1 MFRIPTHYYP
11 NSEGNFMNLLRALLC
26 SLVFVGVANAA
37 EPTPAAPPA
46 LVNINTADAATLA
59 TLTGV
64 GAKKAEDII
73 KYRDANKGFKTVDE
87 FAKVHGIGPK
97 TFETNRARLTVGDGK
112 TLAKPIDFKDN
123 SKSMTDTK
131 PSAPSTANGL
141 MPKM

>member
-1 MFRIPTHYYP
+1 
-11 NSEGNFMNLLRALLC
+11 MNILKALCLLFLMISA
-26 SLVFVGVANAA
+26 ANAS
-37 EPTPAAPPA
+37 EPAHTSTPPA

-73 KYRDANKGFKTVDE
+73 KYRQANGGFKTVEE

-97 TFETNRARLTVGDGK
+97 TFESNRARLTVGDVK
-112 TLAKPIDFKDN
+112 AANPVSPTKENTKPAEIKPI
-123 SKSMTDTK
+123 T